1 MTKFVEK
8 YFAPII
14 GYGKASL
21 LEDFAM
27 KFEQGKIK
35 DDVVADNIVVDIVYG
50 VRTDLTDLLKPIT
63 RKPTQATIDKRYA
76 KALEKLNAKYGKGGE
91 Q

>member
-8 YFAPII
+8 YFVPIM
-14 GYGKASL
+14 GKEEAEL

-35 DDVVADNIVVDIVYG
+35 YGIVTKNIVDEIVYG
-50 VRTDLTDLLKPIT
+50 LRTDLSDLLKPIT

>member
-8 YFAPII
+8 YFVPIL
-14 GYGKASL
+14 GEEEAKL

-27 KFEQGKIK
+27 KFQQGKIK
-35 DDVVADNIVVDIVYG
+35 DGVNQYEIAYRIAGGYCTDITAYIKPTHRVY
-50 VRTDLTDLLKPIT
+50 
-63 RKPTQATIDKRYA
+63 TQATIDARYN
-76 KALEKLNAKYGKGGE
+76 KALEKLNAKYGKGGN